1 MKILRN
7 LYKIFSSDTFAF
19 LISFFSIFSFFDYD
33 FSMPWFIKNF
43 FSCLIYLNACPF
55 FLTHS
60 ENCCHM
66 SLVSLFEL
74 LTITLFMI
82 VLLTQIILVLIL
94 RIEEL
99 RHLLGIAQI
108 ISSSITKVSERG
120 TSFAFAIT
128 LIFKKLFD
136 CSRRL

>member
-1 MKILRN
+1 
-7 LYKIFSSDTFAF
+7 
-19 LISFFSIFSFFDYD
+19 
-33 FSMPWFIKNF
+33 
-43 FSCLIYLNACPF
+43 
-55 FLTHS
+55 
-60 ENCCHM
+60 M

-108 ISSSITKVSERG
+108 ISSSIRKVSDRG